1 MISRLAF
8 EVIFTHDL
16 HSHFD
21 NLPKIASKIKALR
34 QQRVQNKEPYLI
46 VDIGDHLDRAHYIT
60 EGSSGLAN
68 VALLNELHYD
78 YVTIGNNEGITL
90 DYAQLSQLYQDA
102 HFKVVVNNLFDQDGK
117 RPDWCIP
124 FDVTTLNGIKVG
136 IVGTTVNF
144 TRFYEQ
150 LGWKVSD
157 PFQAVA
163 DSVAL
168 LREQVDFILLLSHL
182 GLPRDQEMAQ
192 RVPGIDLI
200 LGSHTHHFLPEG
212 LKVGN
217 TWIHQVG
224 KHGQYLGRV
233 QVYRD
238 RNNTFTCTPYVE
250 EVKEEEPDQE
260 TLTTL
265 GVWAK
270 KAENHLSQPVAVLDE
285 DLPISWDE
293 ETVLGNLLAEA
304 VSDWCNTPI
313 ALVNTGLI
321 LDSLSQGTITLK
333 DVHHICPHPINACRL
348 TLTGE
353 EILSILNRSLQPSM
367 VQFHIKGL
375 GFRGKRIGMMALN
388 GLKVY
393 YEETK
398 DQTRQVVYV
407 ETPEGPLKENGTY
420 RVATVD
426 MFTFGPIFPELYG
439 KKDTEYFLPDFLRD
453 LLIRRFKQGE
463 LYKAAQNRWVK
474 RPSFGTK
481 EDNKDEVC

>member
-1 MISRLAF
+1 MTIWIGP
-8 EVIFTHDL
+8 VI
-16 HSHFD
+16 
-21 NLPKIASKIKALR
+21 LP
-34 QQRVQNKEPYLI
+34 
-46 VDIGDHLDRAHYIT
+46 

-68 VALLNELHYD
+68 VALLNELDYD

-238 RNNTFTCTPYVE
+238 G
-250 EVKEEEPDQE
+250 
-260 TLTTL
+260 TTRL
-265 GVWAK
+265 
-270 KAENHLSQPVAVLDE
+270 LVLPTWKRSNRRS
-285 DLPISWDE
+285 PI
-293 ETVLGNLLAEA
+293 
-304 VSDWCNTPI
+304 
-313 ALVNTGLI
+313 
-321 LDSLSQGTITLK
+321 K
-333 DVHHICPHPINACRL
+333 RL
-348 TLTGE
+348 
-353 EILSILNRSLQPSM
+353 
-367 VQFHIKGL
+367 
-375 GFRGKRIGMMALN
+375 
-388 GLKVY
+388 
-393 YEETK
+393 
-398 DQTRQVVYV
+398 
-407 ETPEGPLKENGTY
+407 
-420 RVATVD
+420 
-426 MFTFGPIFPELYG
+426 
-439 KKDTEYFLPDFLRD
+439 
-453 LLIRRFKQGE
+453 
-463 LYKAAQNRWVK
+463 
-474 RPSFGTK
+474 
-481 EDNKDEVC
+481 